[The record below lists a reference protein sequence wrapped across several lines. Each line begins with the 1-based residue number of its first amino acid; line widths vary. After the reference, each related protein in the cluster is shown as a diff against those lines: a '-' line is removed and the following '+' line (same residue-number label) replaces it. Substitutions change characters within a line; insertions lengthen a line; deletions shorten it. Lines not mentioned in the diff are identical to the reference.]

1 MFGYL
6 RDNKG
11 FTIAL
16 LVFIGILIFGFVVP
30 NFLVDPFQPI
40 TSPWGTRILEPPS
53 EILLLGTN
61 DFGHDIFSQL
71 ATATR
76 NSLIIGII
84 TAIIVVTIALVI
96 GSVAAYK
103 GGVIDEF
110 LMLITN
116 IVIVFPVYPVLL
128 ILAASIS
135 SSQRTLVLVAGI
147 IAITN
152 WPWVARAIRS
162 QVLTLKQREFV
173 NLSRVSGMHD
183 IKIAATEVLPNMFAY
198 ISLLLAIVIGISIV
212 AEAGIS
218 MIGLGPPYGRSE
230 SLTLGVMLYWV
241 TQNEAIRSNSGY
253 YWLFYPPGI
262 ILTMFL
268 VILYVIHGNLD
279 EIFNP
284 RLKRR

>member
-6 RDNKG
+6 RNNKG
-11 FTIAL
+11 FALAL
-16 LVFIGILIFGFVVP
+16 LIFLGIISFGFIAP
-30 NFLVDPFQPI
+30 WFLVDPFEPMK
-40 TSPWGTRILEPPS
+40 TPWGTRILEPPS
-53 EILLLGTN
+53 ETLLLGTN

-76 NSLIIGII
+76 NSLTVGII
-84 TAIIVVTIALVI
+84 TAIIVLTIALAI

-103 GGVIDEF
+103 GGLVDEF

-116 IVIVFPVYPVLL
+116 VIIVFPVYPVLL
-128 ILAASIS
+128 ILAASLES
-135 SSQRTLVLVAGI
+135 KERTITLVAGI
-147 IAITN
+147 IAVTT

-173 NLSRVSGMHD
+173 NLARVSGMHD
-183 IKIAATEVLPNMFAY
+183 IKIAVTEVLPNMFAY
-198 ISLLLAIVIGISIV
+198 ISLLLAIVIGIAIV

-218 MIGLGPPYGRSE
+218 MIGLGPPYGKSE

-262 ILTMFL
+262 LLTMFL

-284 RLKRR
+284 RLKRQ